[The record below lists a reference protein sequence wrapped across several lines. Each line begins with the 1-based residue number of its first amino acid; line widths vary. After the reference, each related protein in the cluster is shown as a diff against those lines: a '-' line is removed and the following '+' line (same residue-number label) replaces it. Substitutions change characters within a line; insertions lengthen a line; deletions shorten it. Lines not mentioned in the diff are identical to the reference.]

1 MKGVS
6 IYPSRDLKRELEKCA
21 KKDNRSL
28 NNFILYV
35 LTKYMRSKR

>member
-6 IYPSRDLKRELEKCA
+6 IYPSRDLKKELERCA

-28 NNFILYV
+28 NNYILSV
-35 LTKYMRSKR
+35 LVKHVRSKR